1 MRAKDYFKE
10 EWSEVFKVDSTSP
23 SGLSWKISGNNRP
36 VGKQVGWLDSNGY
49 WRCEYKSKA
58 ILVHRIIY
66 HLENGDLTT
75 EFVVD
80 HIDRNPLNN
89 SPENLRMITKA
100 QNCRNKE
107 MRKDN
112 RTGINGVQECHFFI
126 ASWVQD
132 GKSCSKTFSVFE
144 LGYENA
150 RNLAEE
156 LRSVKLKELNEL
168 GYNYAESHGKRV

>member
-1 MRAKDYFKE
+1 MKAKDYFKE
-10 EWSEVFKVDSTSP
+10 EWTSVFKIDSSSP
-23 SGLSWKISGNNRP
+23 SGLPWNIDGNNKKIGKP
-36 VGKQVGWLDSNGY
+36 VGSIDSSGY
-49 WRCEYKSKA
+49 WRCEYKGKS
-58 ILVHRIIY
+58 ILVHRIVC
-66 HLENGDLTT
+66 HLKYEDLNTDL
-75 EFVVD
+75 VVD

-107 MRKDN
+107 LRKDN

-132 GKSCSKTFSVFE
+132 GKNCSKTFSVFE

-168 GYNYAESHGKRV
+168 GYNYSESHGKRV